1 MKNVLLA
8 MVLTMAVPT
17 LALASPGGAGP
28 SPAQLVQ
35 QAQRELGLSNDQASI
50 LREATQEEM
59 RAHYE
64 INMRYLS
71 RLSDNDKEA
80 MNQEHLEAAKKRQ
93 ARVTGMLTP
102 EQQSKAANAFRR
114 HKAEVE
120 NAKSINSEQ

>member
-8 MVLTMAVPT
+8 LALTMAVPT
-17 LALASPGGAGP
+17 LALADSGGAP
-28 SPAQLVQ
+28 NTAQMLQ
-35 QAQRELGLSNDQASI
+35 QAQQELGLSNDQTAI
-50 LREATQEEM
+50 MREATQEEM

-64 INMRYLS
+64 ITMRYLS

-93 ARVTGMLTP
+93 TRLMGMLTP
-102 EQQSKAANAFRR
+102 EQQVKATNAFKR

-120 NAKSINSEQ
+120 KAKAISNTQ